1 MTAIPTRSRINLI
14 PPLHTSELTMLQ
26 NQIAL
31 VTGSSRGIGSSIAK
45 KFAESGAV
53 VFANAKT
60 PGSLSHL
67 SSHDYQHGKVIPV
80 YFDVTDR
87 AAVKDVFV
95 RIKDEYGRLDCLVN
109 NAGIL
114 VDTLITMLDR
124 KTLRDIYEVNVFSLF
139 DLMSFSARM
148 MIPKRTG
155 SIINIASIC
164 GDEGGMRGQTA
175 YSSSK
180 GAVIALTKTA
190 AKELGQF
197 NIRVNSVSPGFID
210 TDMFRSGP
218 KNIQDQ
224 LTKGVYLDGRVG
236 TSEEVANVCL
246 FLASNL
252 SSYVNGENIRVD
264 GFAHI

>member
-1 MTAIPTRSRINLI
+1 
-14 PPLHTSELTMLQ
+14 ML
-26 NQIAL
+26 NDKIAL
-31 VTGSSRGIGSSIAK
+31 VTGCNRGIGASIAEL
-45 KFAESGAV
+45 FAKNGATV
-53 VFANAKT
+53 YANARLI
-60 PGSLSHL
+60 GSLDEISNKN
-67 SSHDYQHGKVIPV
+67 YGCGKIIPV

-87 AAVKDVFV
+87 AATREVFI
-95 RIKDEYGRLDCLVN
+95 RIMKERGRLDCLVN

-124 KTLRDIYEVNVFSLF
+124 NTLKSIYEVNVFAVF
-139 DLMSFSARM
+139 EMMSYASRIM
-148 MIPKRTG
+148 SGQKYG
-155 SIINIASIC
+155 SIINVASIC

-197 NIRVNSVSPGFID
+197 SIRVNAVSPGFID

-218 KNIQDQ
+218 RNIQEQ
-224 LTKGVYLDGRVG
+224 LVNGVYLDRRVG
-236 TSEEVANVCL
+236 LPSEVASVCV
-246 FLASNL
+246 FLASDS

>member
-1 MTAIPTRSRINLI
+1 
-14 PPLHTSELTMLQ
+14 MLK
-26 NQIAL
+26 NKIAL
-31 VTGSSRGIGSSIAK
+31 VTGCSRGIGNSIAK
-45 KFAESGAV
+45 KFAENGAIV
-53 VFANAKT
+53 YANARV

-67 SSHDYQHGKVIPV
+67 TSLTYEWGKIIPI

-87 AAVKDVFV
+87 AAVRDAVI
-95 RIKDEYGRLDCLVN
+95 RIKNEQGRLDCLVN

-114 VDTLITMLDR
+114 VDTLITMLNR
-124 KTLRDIYEVNVFSLF
+124 QTLRDIFEVNVFSVF
-139 DLMSFSARM
+139 DLMSFAARM
-148 MIPKRTG
+148 MTKTKSG

-164 GDEGGMRGQTA
+164 GEEGGMRGQAA

-218 KNIQDQ
+218 KEIQQ
-224 LTKGVYLDGRVG
+224 KLTDGVYLEGRVG
-236 TSEEVANVCL
+236 NPDEVANVCL
-246 FLASNL
+246 FLASDL

>member
-1 MTAIPTRSRINLI
+1 MLAKKIVLI
-14 PPLHTSELTMLQ
+14 
-26 NQIAL
+26 
-31 VTGSSRGIGSSIAK
+31 TGCSRGIGLSIARE
-45 KFAESGAV
+45 FAGNGATV
-53 VFANAKT
+53 YANARKESSLEHIVEKESLNF
-60 PGSLSHL
+60 PGKILP
-67 SSHDYQHGKVIPV
+67 I

-87 AAVKDVFV
+87 TAAREAIV
-95 RIKDEYGRLDCLVN
+95 RIKREQGRLDCLVN

-114 VDTLITMLDR
+114 VDTLITMLNR
-124 KTLRDIYEVNVFSLF
+124 KTLQDIYEVNVFAVF
-139 DLMSFSARM
+139 DLMSFAARM
-148 MIPKRTG
+148 MIKSGSG

-218 KNIQDQ
+218 RDIQER
-224 LTKGVYLDGRVG
+224 LTRGVYLKGRVG
-236 TSEEVANVCL
+236 LSTEVAKVCL
-246 FLASNL
+246 FLASDL

>member
-1 MTAIPTRSRINLI
+1 
-14 PPLHTSELTMLQ
+14 MLDGK
-26 NQIAL
+26 IAF
-31 VTGSSRGIGSSIAK
+31 VTGCNRGIGKSVAE
-45 KFAESGAV
+45 KFAENGAIV
-53 VFANAKT
+53 YANAKKI
-60 PGSLSHL
+60 GSLDDL
-67 SSHDYQHGKVIPV
+67 CNNNYKKGMIIPI

-87 AAVKDVFV
+87 VASRQAFIMIMK
-95 RIKDEYGRLDCLVN
+95 EHGRLDCLVN

-114 VDTLITMLDR
+114 VDTLITMLNR
-124 KTLRDIYEVNVFSLF
+124 ATLEKIFEVNVFAVF
-139 DLMSFSARM
+139 EMMSYASRIM
-148 MIPKRTG
+148 SKQMQG

-190 AKELGQF
+190 AKELGRF
-197 NIRVNSVSPGFID
+197 NIRVNSIAPGFID

-218 KNIQDQ
+218 QDIQKQ
-224 LTKGVYLDGRVG
+224 LVDGVYLKNRVG
-236 TSEEVANVCL
+236 LPGEVGEVCV
-246 FLASNL
+246 FLASDK

>member
-1 MTAIPTRSRINLI
+1 MRIMK
-14 PPLHTSELTMLQ
+14 E
-26 NQIAL
+26 
-31 VTGSSRGIGSSIAK
+31 K
-45 KFAESGAV
+45 
-53 VFANAKT
+53 
-60 PGSLSHL
+60 
-67 SSHDYQHGKVIPV
+67 
-80 YFDVTDR
+80 
-87 AAVKDVFV
+87 
-95 RIKDEYGRLDCLVN
+95 GRLDCLVN

-124 KTLRDIYEVNVFSLF
+124 ATLKNIYEVNVYAVFEMMHYASRI
-139 DLMSFSARM
+139 MSKQKSGA
-148 MIPKRTG
+148 IV
-155 SIINIASIC
+155 NIASIC

-197 NIRVNSVSPGFID
+197 NIRVNSVAPGFID

-218 KNIQDQ
+218 RDIQKQ
-224 LTKGVYLDGRVG
+224 LVDGVYLNRRVG
-236 TSEEVANVCL
+236 LPDEVADVCV
-246 FLASNL
+246 FLASDK